1 MANAH
6 TAGLYSKDLWVPPG
20 IDGVSPLTVRSRH
33 GPTANT
39 HTAGL
44 KSSGLWVP
52 PGIDG
57 LSPLTDMGG
66 YPKKPPSETEV
77 LHRKSPENRILQKE
91 LGNPLGSQA
100 AALCNMLFL

>member
-1 MANAH
+1 MAGS
-6 TAGLYSKDLWVPPG
+6 TARAP
-20 IDGVSPLTVRSRH
+20 
-33 GPTANT
+33 
-39 HTAGL
+39 TAGL

-57 LSPLTDMGG
+57 VSPLTDMGG
-66 YPKKPPSETEV
+66 MGGDPEEPTRETEV